1 MGSSRAVKRHLST
14 IKGHNEIVRHM
25 FKGEAK
31 NAIENKGKFNRI
43 RRGLTRPK
51 WAQWHAENSG
61 D

>member
-51 WAQWHAENSG
+51 
-61 D
+61 